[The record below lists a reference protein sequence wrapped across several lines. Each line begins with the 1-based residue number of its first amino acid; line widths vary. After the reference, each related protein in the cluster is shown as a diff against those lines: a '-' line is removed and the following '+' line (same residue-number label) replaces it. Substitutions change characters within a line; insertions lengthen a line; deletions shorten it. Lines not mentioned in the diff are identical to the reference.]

1 MPKMKNLVVAIVMLL
16 APGLALAQV
25 TGPKWSYI
33 EAGYIDFNPDNGAS
47 DDGFFAGGSLG
58 LLGNFHVVVDYQ
70 GLGNYAFWNAGAG
83 WHGLLGE
90 KADLFA
96 QIRWSRVE
104 FDEDDVDYDGY
115 DLQGG
120 VRWKLLQW
128 LEVNGQLNWVDYG
141 DGGDNVSGEAG
152 ALGLFLNERIGLGAK
167 YEAGDDSRARLFLRF
182 NFGR

>member
-58 LLGNFHVVVDYQ
+58 LLGNFHVVAEYQ
-70 GLGNYAFWNAGAG
+70 GLGNRTFWNAGAG
-83 WHGLLGE
+83 WHGLFGE

-96 QIRWSRVE
+96 QVMWTRLE
-104 FDEDDVDYDGY
+104 LDESD
-115 DLQGG
+115 
-120 VRWKLLQW
+120 
-128 LEVNGQLNWVDYG
+128 
-141 DGGDNVSGEAG
+141 GEA
-152 ALGLFLNERIGLGAK
+152 
-167 YEAGDDSRARLFLRF
+167 
-182 NFGR
+182 